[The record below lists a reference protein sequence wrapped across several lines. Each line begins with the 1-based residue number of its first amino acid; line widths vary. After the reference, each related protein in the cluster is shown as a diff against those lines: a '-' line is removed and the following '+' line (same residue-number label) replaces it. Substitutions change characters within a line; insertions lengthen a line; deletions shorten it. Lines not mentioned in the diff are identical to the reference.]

1 MAREDFLP
9 DDSEEMEVP
18 FKKKKHFCTIHGIEW
33 FETPLRNK
41 VCPLCLKDREES
53 KEIKKKAEQALVLER
68 MKNIPEDAKLCN
80 V

>member
-18 FKKKKHFCTIHGIEW
+18 FKKKKHFCSIHGINW

-41 VCPLCLKDREES
+41 VCPLCLKDREEV
-53 KEIKKKAEQALVLER
+53 KEAKKNNE
-68 MKNIPEDAKLCN
+68 
-80 V
+80 